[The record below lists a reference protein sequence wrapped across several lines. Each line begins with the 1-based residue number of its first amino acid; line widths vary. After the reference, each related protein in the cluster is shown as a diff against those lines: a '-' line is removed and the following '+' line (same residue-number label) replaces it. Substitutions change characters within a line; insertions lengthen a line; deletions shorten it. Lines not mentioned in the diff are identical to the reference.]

1 MSTAAEPGRII
12 AMDGGIAAF
21 LRPHRPTAAE
31 TAATQKV
38 GGKFLFRHLKTACGY
53 LACLICL
60 SRSPPHPTPPHPT
73 PPHPIPPT
81 FRQFWAKFTPWLGFQ
96 PDEKEEESEASRV
109 SNNVESGPSASHELV
124 AKAAALTTGKSRKVQ
139 AGDNELLINP
149 WHLVKTKSNW
159 NFSPPK
165 AAALAPGESP

>member
-1 MSTAAEPGRII
+1 MRFGDMSIEFCNVIWVIR
-12 AMDGGIAAF
+12 AMPAS
-21 LRPHRPTAAE
+21 LPLHVTTSPPPP
-31 TAATQKV
+31 
-38 GGKFLFRHLKTACGY
+38 
-53 LACLICL
+53 
-60 SRSPPHPTPPHPT
+60 PPHPPTPPPPT